1 MFGQLP
7 TTPIRL
13 AGVNVI
19 DNFVFHKFI
28 ESNRIQKYKAF
39 PGDANVRKSLP
50 FAGIL
55 CGQADGSDGS
65 SSANHNARVKEPT
78 VS

>member
-1 MFGQLP
+1 
-7 TTPIRL
+7 
-13 AGVNVI
+13 VI

-65 SSANHNARVKEPT
+65 SSKLSG
-78 VS
+78 VSGRHTMSGPC